1 MSLSPAIFA
10 TDDDA
15 ARRAAAE
22 AVARGPFMM
31 PQFIRTRRLT
41 LTLFARHHLEPFS
54 RLVSDPET
62 GRFLGGQTDRAG
74 VFDRMARMSGAWR
87 IYGFGIY
94 ALTDAEGVFVGY
106 AGLWFPHDRPE
117 IEIAYGLMPE
127 ARGMGL
133 AIEAVSAI
141 CATAEACGVN
151 ALVSYVAPDNE
162 ASRRVAEAAGA
173 TRDGTLPHVNGLAEV
188 WRYPVAARPAPA
200 NDDGV
205 FVDASVMP
213 LRIRTRRLMLCPW
226 QPDHF
231 DRFAAHLA
239 DERTTRF
246 LAGPQSYGD
255 ATRAFFALAGQWLL
269 RGYGMYAVEADGRF
283 VGTVGLYHPQNSRER
298 ELVYSITAD
307 ARRLGYAAEAAKAVR
322 DVAAAQGL
330 DRLVSYIDPANAGSI
345 AIAEKLGAVHEGDVN
360 FTGLTDMVW
369 AYPVPGAGSE
379 LPAAIKEIEPA

>member
-1 MSLSPAIFA
+1 MTAAQAIFA
-10 TDDDA
+10 SDDDA

-22 AVARGPFMM
+22 ACARGPFMM
-31 PQFIRTRRLT
+31 PQFVRTKRLT
-41 LTLFARHHLEPFS
+41 MSLLARHHLDAFS

-62 GRFLGGQTDRAG
+62 GRFLGGQTDKHG
-74 VFDRMARMSGAWR
+74 VLDRMARMSGAWR

-94 ALTDAEGVFVGY
+94 ALTDLDGVFVGY

-127 ARGMGL
+127 ARGKGF
-133 AIEAVSAI
+133 AAEAVRAI
-141 CATAEACGVN
+141 RATAEACGVN
-151 ALVSYVAPDNE
+151 ALVSYVAPENV
-162 ASRRVAEAAGA
+162 ASRHVAKAAGA
-173 TRDGTLPHVNGLAEV
+173 VRDGTLPHPAGLAEV
-188 WRYPVAARPAPA
+188 WRYPVAERPAPA

-213 LRIRTRRLMLCPW
+213 LRIRTRRLTLCPW

-239 DERTTRF
+239 DAQTTRF
-246 LAGPQSYGD
+246 LAGPQTYGE
-255 ATRAFFALAGQWLL
+255 ASRAFFALAGQWHL

-283 VGTVGLYHPQNSRER
+283 VGIAGLYHPQNSRER
-298 ELVYSITAD
+298 ELVYSVTSD
-307 ARRLGYAAEAAKAVR
+307 ARGQGFAAEAAKAVR

-330 DRLVSYIDPANAGSI
+330 DRLVSYIDPANTRSI

-369 AYPVPGAGSE
+369 AYPVPGAGSDT
-379 LPAAIKEIEPA
+379 PAVIKETEPA

>member
-1 MSLSPAIFA
+1 MSLSADIFA
-10 TDDDA
+10 TGDA
-15 ARRAAAE
+15 GRRAAAE
-22 AVARGPFMM
+22 AVAHGPFMM
-31 PQFIRTRRLT
+31 PQFIRTARLT
-41 LTLFARHHLEPFS
+41 LSLFARHHLEPFS
-54 RLVSDPET
+54 RLVADPET

-94 ALTDAEGVFVGY
+94 ALSDAEGVFVGY

-127 ARGMGL
+127 ARGKGL
-133 AIEAVSAI
+133 ATEAVRAVR
-141 CATAEACGVN
+141 AMAEACGVG
-151 ALVSYVAPDNE
+151 ALVSYVDPHNE

-173 TRDGTLPHVNGLAEV
+173 VRDGTLPHAAGLADV
-188 WRYPVAARPAPA
+188 WRYPVTQRPPPA

-213 LRIRTRRLMLCPW
+213 LRVRTRRLMLCPW

-239 DERTTRF
+239 DAQTTHF
-246 LAGPQSYGD
+246 LGGPQTFGA

-307 ARRLGYAAEAAKAVR
+307 ARRQGYAAEAAKAVR

-330 DRLVSYIDPANAGSI
+330 DRLVSYIDPANDASI
-345 AIAEKLGAVHEGDVN
+345 AIARKLGAVHEGDVN

-369 AYPVPGAGSE
+369 AYPVPGAGTDTPS
-379 LPAAIKEIEPA
+379 AIKETEPA